1 MVDRAASGA
10 GLKEDWMDD
19 AIIPLRDTCI
29 VIEHGGRTIRFRVL
43 SASVSLADSSR
54 RPIHVRF
61 EGPQGSATIELP
73 RTVAWRLTADVHDL
87 TIAGRARR
95 KTTKRRPGL

>member
-61 EGPQGSATIELP
+61 DGPQGSATMELP
-73 RTVAWRLTADVHDL
+73 RTVAWRLTADVHDM
-87 TIAGRARR
+87 TIRR

>member
-1 MVDRAASGA
+1 VDRAGSGA
-10 GLKEDWMDD
+10 EGKRTGTDD
-19 AIIPLRDTCI
+19 AIIPLRDTRI
-29 VIEHGGRTIRFRVL
+29 VIEHGGRTLRFRVH
-43 SASVSLADSSR
+43 SASVSLADPSR

-73 RTVAWRLTADVHDL
+73 RTVAWRLTADVHDM
-87 TIAGRARR
+87 TIAARR